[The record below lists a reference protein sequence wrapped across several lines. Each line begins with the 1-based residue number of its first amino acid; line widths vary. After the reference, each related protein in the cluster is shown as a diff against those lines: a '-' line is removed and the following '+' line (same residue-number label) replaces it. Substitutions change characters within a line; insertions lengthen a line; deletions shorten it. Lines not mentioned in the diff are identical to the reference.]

1 MGKSN
6 AFFATIFAS
15 MFAVLP
21 ALAAADAC
29 VQNNRI
35 YSSKVVDRTTIL
47 IIDITNKQYTVHM
60 RGACIGLDKT
70 AEKLTF
76 RTKTQLGCLTSG
88 DSISY
93 NRPGERT
100 RVAIRGSMQTPC
112 FVDHVTEGAPPPHA
126 G

>member
-1 MGKSN
+1 MKKSTVVFVAIAS
-6 AFFATIFAS
+6 AFTA
-15 MFAVLP
+15 LP

-29 VQNNRI
+29 LQINRI
-35 YSSKVVDRTTIL
+35 YSSNVVDRTTIL

-100 RVAIRGSMQTPC
+100 PVAIRGSMQTPC
-112 FVDHVTEGAPPPHA
+112 FVDHVTEGAPPSHA